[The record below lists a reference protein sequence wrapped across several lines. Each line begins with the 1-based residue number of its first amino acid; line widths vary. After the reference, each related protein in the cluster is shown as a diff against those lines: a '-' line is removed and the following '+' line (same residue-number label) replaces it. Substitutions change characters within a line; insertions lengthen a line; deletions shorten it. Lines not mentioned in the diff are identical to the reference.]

1 MQRTVF
7 YYGLSMAALVGG
19 LKAVEYSY
27 LVHSLSLE
35 LYIGSVAT
43 TFTAFGIWAGLRW
56 TDHRAAPGAPGL
68 AAMLAAP
75 QAAPAP
81 PATDANA
88 LGISKRELEVLTLI
102 AHGHSNQE
110 IADKLFVSLHTV
122 KKHTSSVFGK
132 LEVSRRTQAVE
143 KAKRHGLLS

>member
-1 MQRTVF
+1 MRRTVF

-35 LYIGSVAT
+35 LYISSVAT
-43 TFTAFGIWAGLRW
+43 TFTAFGVWAGLRW
-56 TDHRAAPGAPGL
+56 TTRRAAPGL
-68 AAMLAAP
+68 ATAFTAP

-81 PATDANA
+81 PTTDADA
-88 LGISKRELEVLTLI
+88 DAIGISKREMEVLMLI

-110 IADKLFVSLHTV
+110 IADTLFVSLHTV

-143 KAKRHGLLS
+143 KAKRLGLLS